1 MVEIY
6 VNIDKC
12 TGCGDCVKACPPEI
26 LFLNANYCNVREN
39 LVPECLGCQSCV
51 VVCPSEA
58 ISIKDQLEKLECWK
72 SWKGLFSGA
81 SLRSYCNYSVYIK
94 GMAIFHDASDVS
106 EPFWMHLLLSKMHDA
121 SDEYQFILMHPG
133 N

>member
-51 VVCPSEA
+51 VVCPSAA
-58 ISIKDQLEKLECWK
+58 ISIKDQLE
-72 SWKGLFSGA
+72 SWNVGRVGKDYIQELG
-81 SLRSYCNYSVYIK
+81 SV
-94 GMAIFHDASDVS
+94 STVS
-106 EPFWMHLLLSKMHDA
+106 TVSTLKEWQFFMMHQM
-121 SDEYQFILMHPG
+121 
-133 N
+133 